1 MLVRNYA
8 PWVLQWWDFSFCLK
22 SSCVRLLLVWNRIL
36 DLLMMWQRRTQI
48 YFRSQNYQV
57 VLLHLCQ
64 NSHSGGSNIIL
75 HISVNNE
82 PNYFSYFKSSFSEKK
97 KRARY
102 PMKRVIL
109 KRMKK
114 NLTLL
119 SVVMIHYSHGR
130 NLDDVP
136 KDRQH
141 MAEYILVELQMAALQ
156 QN

>member
-1 MLVRNYA
+1 
-8 PWVLQWWDFSFCLK
+8 
-22 SSCVRLLLVWNRIL
+22 
-36 DLLMMWQRRTQI
+36 
-48 YFRSQNYQV
+48 
-57 VLLHLCQ
+57 
-64 NSHSGGSNIIL
+64 
-75 HISVNNE
+75 
-82 PNYFSYFKSSFSEKK
+82 
-97 KRARY
+97 
-102 PMKRVIL
+102 MKRVIL

>member
-1 MLVRNYA
+1 M
-8 PWVLQWWDFSFCLK
+8 
-22 SSCVRLLLVWNRIL
+22 NRI
-36 DLLMMWQRRTQI
+36 T
-48 YFRSQNYQV
+48 FRILKV
-57 VLLHLCQ
+57 VFL
-64 NSHSGGSNIIL
+64 
-75 HISVNNE
+75 
-82 PNYFSYFKSSFSEKK
+82 KKK

>member
-1 MLVRNYA
+1 M
-8 PWVLQWWDFSFCLK
+8 
-22 SSCVRLLLVWNRIL
+22 NRI
-36 DLLMMWQRRTQI
+36 T
-48 YFRSQNYQV
+48 FRILKV
-57 VLLHLCQ
+57 VFL
-64 NSHSGGSNIIL
+64 
-75 HISVNNE
+75 
-82 PNYFSYFKSSFSEKK
+82 KK